1 MSLRVPHMLIDHVMG
16 SYEDTAAN
24 KVVFDVLQYK
34 DALCYEHWTST
45 DVIFRSDLTLN
56 IFTTTRIFSQGGG

>member
-16 SYEDTAAN
+16 SYEDTATN

-45 DVIFRSDLTLN
+45 DVIFR
-56 IFTTTRIFSQGGG
+56 

>member
-1 MSLRVPHMLIDHVMG
+1 MLIDHVMG
-16 SYEDTAAN
+16 SYEDTATN

-45 DVIFRSDLTLN
+45 DVIFRSVLILN
-56 IFTTTRIFSQGGG
+56 IF